1 MTILYL
7 TQNLKWK
14 IDSTHGHS
22 ACTRPLLLLY
32 KGSGAKCHCYNT
44 YVGVGKSGCKVK
56 DYSQGSTRED
66 NVPCY
71 SMVKVEANGREYTDY
86 EEVVT
91 DTKKST
97 TQSDKS
103 KATKEIKLHPT
114 HPSGV
119 FSLLLLML

>member
-1 MTILYL
+1 MVY
-7 TQNLKWK
+7 
-14 IDSTHGHS
+14 
-22 ACTRPLLLLY
+22 
-32 KGSGAKCHCYNT
+32 
-44 YVGVGKSGCKVK
+44 GKSGCKVK
-56 DYSQGSTRED
+56 DYSHDSIHED

-91 DTKKST
+91 DAKKSS

-103 KATKEIKLHPT
+103 KVTKEKIYYSKHQPT

-119 FSLLLLML
+119 